1 MAQIDDFLKML
12 DEQDFARASA
22 KQRKKTVKKTPEEM
36 LADEIQKITIKDKAK
51 EATAKPLTRQQLI
64 AQRTKQLKSKRELQE
79 EKRKSTPSEDILRF
93 GKKRQQFRDLAYKT
107 SAVQRK
113 EDGENVVDQEGK
125 PVRDLIFTE
134 IPGNELFKEQ
144 AQAYGDSLKLAGLA
158 QKFGTTTPDIRKIDR
173 NRGEITNEILA
184 NVKKYM
190 KEASGLDPK
199 VQRELA
205 EKRATQDLIKKYGK
219 GIIPLLTQL
228 KNR

>member
-1 MAQIDDFLKML
+1 MEDWRKSLLSNVEK
-12 DEQDFARASA
+12 
-22 KQRKKTVKKTPEEM
+22 RKKKNFADTLRQNRLAEEEMQKATPEYKE
-36 LADEIQKITIKDKAK
+36 QKQKD
-51 EATAKPLTRQQLI
+51 
-64 AQRTKQLKSKRELQE
+64 QLKDQLKTRRELQE
-79 EKRKSTPSEDILRF
+79 EKRKSNPSEDILRF

-113 EDGENVVDQEGK
+113 IDGENVVDQEGK
-125 PVRDLIFTE
+125 PVRDLVFTE

-173 NRGEITNEILA
+173 SRGEITNEILA

>member
-1 MAQIDDFLKML
+1 MEDWRKSLLSNVEK
-12 DEQDFARASA
+12 
-22 KQRKKTVKKTPEEM
+22 RKKKNFADTLRQNRLAEEEMQKATPEYKE
-36 LADEIQKITIKDKAK
+36 QKQKD
-51 EATAKPLTRQQLI
+51 
-64 AQRTKQLKSKRELQE
+64 QLKDQLKTRRELQE

-113 EDGENVVDQEGK
+113 IDGENVVDQEGK
-125 PVRDLIFTE
+125 PVRDLVFTE

-173 NRGEITNEILA
+173 SRGEITNEILA

>member
-1 MAQIDDFLKML
+1 MEDWRKSLLSNVEK
-12 DEQDFARASA
+12 
-22 KQRKKTVKKTPEEM
+22 RKKKNFADTLRQSRLAEEEMQKATPEYKE
-36 LADEIQKITIKDKAK
+36 QKQKD
-51 EATAKPLTRQQLI
+51 
-64 AQRTKQLKSKRELQE
+64 QLKDQLKTSRELQE
-79 EKRKSTPSEDILRF
+79 EKRKATPSEDILRF

-113 EDGENVVDQEGK
+113 IDGENVVDQEGK
-125 PVRDLIFTE
+125 PVRDLVFTE

-173 NRGEITNEILA
+173 NRCEITNEILA

>member
-1 MAQIDDFLKML
+1 MEDWRKSLLSNVEK
-12 DEQDFARASA
+12 
-22 KQRKKTVKKTPEEM
+22 RKKKNFADTLRQSRLAEEEMQKATPEYKE
-36 LADEIQKITIKDKAK
+36 QKRKD
-51 EATAKPLTRQQLI
+51 
-64 AQRTKQLKSKRELQE
+64 QLKDQLKTKRELQE

-113 EDGENVVDQEGK
+113 IDGENVVDQEGK
-125 PVRDLIFTE
+125 PVRDLVFTE

-173 NRGEITNEILA
+173 SRGEITNEILA

-199 VQRELA
+199 IQRELA

>member
-1 MAQIDDFLKML
+1 MEDW
-12 DEQDFARASA
+12 
-22 KQRKKTVKKTPEEM
+22 RKSLLSNV
-36 LADEIQKITIKDKAK
+36 
-51 EATAKPLTRQQLI
+51 
-64 AQRTKQLKSKRELQE
+64 
-79 EKRKSTPSEDILRF
+79 EKRKKKNFADTLRQNRLAEEEMQKATPEYKEQKQKDQLKDQLKTTPSEDILRF
-93 GKKRQQFRDLAYKT
+93 GKKRQEFRNLAYKT

-125 PVRDLIFTE
+125 PVRDLVFTE

-173 NRGEITNEILA
+173 SRGEITNEILA

-199 VQRELA
+199 IQRELA